1 MPAPGG
7 HGVHP
12 TYLHRRAGLSGAPVL
27 RSLQEEQCQC
37 GSRLYEQVALT
48 GTTESPQQFAGAQL
62 LLADAR
68 TAFMLANYA
77 RKRAIVSAFGVSP
90 KDANAVTVGGLA
102 LIAAALHQT
111 IGPRLKRTVP
121 TPSDAV
127 LGAGVARSLLGAVV
141 GPTVDEMPGL
151 GALIALALVV
161 HGARPTAIRSA
172 EALRANSRRLALEL
186 RHFSDYVLGR

>member
-12 TYLHRRAGLSGAPVL
+12 TCLHRRAGLSGTPPVT
-27 RSLQEEQCQC
+27 SLQEEQCQC

-68 TAFMLANYA
+68 TAFLLANYA
-77 RKRAIVSAFGVSP
+77 RKRAIVRAFGVSP
-90 KDANAVTVGGLA
+90 EDANTVTVGGLA
-102 LIAAALHQT
+102 LIAGVLHQT
-111 IGPRLKRTVP
+111 VGPRLRRSVP
-121 TPSDAV
+121 APSDAV

-151 GALIALALVV
+151 GALIAFALVV
-161 HGARPTAIRSA
+161 HGARPTAIKSA
-172 EALRANSRRLALEL
+172 QALRENSQRLALEV
-186 RHFSDYVLGR
+186 RHLSDYLLGR